1 MDKVFRDPVHNLIG
15 FDRERDRL
23 VLELIE
29 TRELQRLRY
38 IKLMGVSYVVYPGAD
53 HNRFS
58 HSLGVAFLMK
68 RVISGMRS
76 FRADP
81 RFRTLIAELERYRPL
96 LLAAALLHDIG
107 HFPLSHLLEGFIGQ
121 NHEDWTVKLVQD
133 PASEVHQVL
142 RAADAR
148 YPDQVAQIIART
160 FKPSFAVK
168 LISSQL
174 DVDRMDYLLR
184 DSYHSGV
191 GYGRFDLEWLLHSLR
206 LVQQGDDWEV
216 AVDEKKGLRA
226 VESYLLA
233 RYYMYQQVYH
243 HKTSRAAGAMVR
255 GILQRAT
262 ELLQADQEIF
272 CTEALKGLLLDP
284 AHLSCDAFLQ
294 LDDPL
299 LTFALQ
305 QWSMSADSILS
316 DLCRRFLRRR
326 IFKTLEVDAAG
337 YRHCEPKLTAL
348 ARRAGFDPAYYL
360 VIDTAVSDP
369 YIDGLLLGA
378 QGRNRAEAGEGIY
391 LADEALRLTE
401 LSRHSALIGAIS
413 NRAFVRDRL
422 CFPEE
427 LRQGIE
433 GIFAHSGSRPH

>member
-1 MDKVFRDPVHNLIG
+1 MEKVFRDPVHNLIG
-15 FDRERDRL
+15 FDHERDAPL
-23 VLELIE
+23 LELIE

-68 RVISGMRS
+68 RIIRGMRS

-81 RFRTLIAELERYRPL
+81 RFRALIGELERYRPL

-107 HFPLSHLLEGFIGQ
+107 HPPLSHLLEGFTGQ

-142 RAADAR
+142 RAADPR

-160 FKPSFAVK
+160 FRPAFAVK

-206 LVQQGDDWEV
+206 LVRQGDDWEV

-243 HKTSRAAGAMVR
+243 HKTSRAAGAMIRV
-255 GILQRAT
+255 ILRRAA
-262 ELLQADQEIF
+262 ELLRAGQELF
-272 CTEALKGLLLDP
+272 CTEALQGLLLDP
-284 AHLSCDAFLQ
+284 AHLAYEAFLA

-299 LTFALQ
+299 LTFSIR
-305 QWSMSADSILS
+305 QWSKSADLVLS

-326 IFKTLEVDAAG
+326 IFKTLEIDAAS
-337 YRHCEPKLTAL
+337 YRRYRDKLAAV
-348 ARRAGFDPAYYL
+348 ARRAGFDPVYYL
-360 VIDTAVSDP
+360 VIDTAIADP
-369 YIDGLLLGA
+369 YIAGLLMGA
-378 QGRNRAEAGEGIY
+378 QGRQRAGADEGIY
-391 LADEALRLTE
+391 LADEKLRLTE
-401 LSRHSALIGAIS
+401 LSQHSALIGAIS
-413 NRAFVRDRL
+413 DRAFVRDRL

-427 LRQGIE
+427 LRGEVGQVCAVG
-433 GIFAHSGSRPH
+433 HK